1 MTAAGQIAKEMPMTT
16 EEPNLKALRTQLR
29 AAGKLFAEGLADLVP
44 AAAELARI
52 EGAIRVA
59 EHRAGVFSGAPPA
72 RELTTELLHGRL
84 KCLRPYTP
92 FVTCESADRA
102 TEALCAKPAQTN
114 REKALP

>member
-1 MTAAGQIAKEMPMTT
+1 MSTPPVRKPLL
-16 EEPNLKALRTQLR
+16 PLDVALTQLLG
-29 AAGKLFAEGLADLVP
+29 ALAVR
-44 AAAELARI
+44 ELA
-52 EGAIRVA
+52 
-59 EHRAGVFSGAPPA
+59 
-72 RELTTELLHGRL
+72 TELLHGRL